1 MNSYPTFRSII
12 DALGGS
18 THFGAVIGKSV
29 GTASA
34 MKTRDVIPP
43 AHWDAVVR
51 GARDLGLMGI
61 SHESLSRLYAARA
74 TRAAPPDGKGA
85 AAA

>member
-1 MNSYPTFRSII
+1 MSYQTFTALI
-12 DALGGS
+12 DDLGGS
-18 THFGAVIGKSV
+18 AGLADILGASV

-51 GARDLGLMGI
+51 AASERGLNGV
-61 SHESLSRLYAARA
+61 SVETLARLYADR
-74 TRAAPPDGKGA
+74 RERNREKGA
-85 AAA
+85 A